1 MSKVSYSNFIFHIS
15 VPICTFGF
23 YKVIINDHKTF
34 MFAHKVP
41 KNAIL
46 VLFSIFFLFFVD
58 LMCLTETKYVP
69 IAIFLTINTHILKV
83 F

>member
-1 MSKVSYSNFIFHIS
+1 
-15 VPICTFGF
+15 
-23 YKVIINDHKTF
+23 
-34 MFAHKVP
+34 MFAHKVT
-41 KNAIL
+41 KNAII

-83 F
+83 LGWPISNFIALYRKEN